1 MDLGGRPDG
10 RDVHAEG
17 DLDIGV
23 GFVALA
29 RFDVHLTSAEQQAY
43 MDELVEHERKRRPLG
58 FGEWRRPPARK
69 TQARRRSK

>member
-1 MDLGGRPDG
+1 MDLGGRTGG

-43 MDELVEHERKRRPLG
+43 MDELVEQERRRRPLG
-58 FGEWRRPPARK
+58 FAEWGRQPVRKPPAR
-69 TQARRRSK
+69 RRGK